1 MASSRVQ
8 VEVDPLQYLDMG
20 YSGQPIKGARSEQKS
35 ASAEQARRLISS
47 LNRKRWE
54 YRKMSD
60 NEDILSASTFS
71 HA

>member
-20 YSGQPIKGARSEQKS
+20 YSGQPIKGAQSEQKS

-47 LNRKRWE
+47 L
-54 YRKMSD
+54 D
-60 NEDILSASTFS
+60 
-71 HA
+71 